1 MTSEEAAIAEA
12 IFDLSVGSRC
22 PYQTIL
28 DSGAMP
34 AGWAEDYFSQLALV
48 SKTWSKRS
56 EIPMKVATAV
66 HAASLY
72 LAPRY
77 QAWRNFHPGSSN
89 NETDSAIARIRTRS
103 ELFLMGPLTP
113 NIQIPDGPT

>member
-28 DSGAMP
+28 DSGAIP
-34 AGWAEDYFSQLALV
+34 PGWVDDYFSQLALV
-48 SKTWSKRS
+48 SKLWSKRP

-66 HAASLY
+66 HGASLY
-72 LAPRY
+72 LPLRY
-77 QAWRNFHPGSSN
+77 QSWQHFHPGSSN
-89 NETDSAIARIRTRS
+89 NETDSAIAKIRTLS
-103 ELFLMGPLTP
+103 E
-113 NIQIPDGPT
+113 